1 MNEPDVASD
10 NRAQQRDAGVVMDG
24 GLASADVPPSDYG
37 ARLAWERQRADL
49 GVTDVAASL
58 RLHPNQVRALEQE
71 DLARLPEPAYVRGF
85 IRSYARILHID
96 AAPLLA
102 DLNAKLAP
110 SASVVDAMTTTSDY
124 SPVRAAAHERMS
136 RRLVIGVALVGL
148 VGLGFIGWLSTQRRE
163 SASAPVTS
171 PPLQTAPPPAVEPP
185 AQSEENTPATA
196 ASALDDVPS
205 LASAEL
211 AADSKTLPILLLR
224 FSGRSWVE
232 VTDASGK
239 ILLSELIAAGAE
251 RELNGAAPLSVV
263 IGDANVTAVNVHG
276 EAFDLQP
283 FTRNNVARFTVRA
296 Q

>member
-24 GLASADVPPSDYG
+24 GLASADVPPSEYG

-102 DLNAKLAP
+102 DLNGKLAP

-136 RRLVIGVALVGL
+136 RRLVMGVALVGL
-148 VGLGFIGWLSTQRRE
+148 VGLGFIGWLSTQRGE

>member
-1 MNEPDVASD
+1 MNEPNVASD
-10 NRAQQRDAGVVMDG
+10 NRAQHDAGVVMDG
-24 GLASADVPPSDYG
+24 GLASADVPPSEYG

-58 RLHPNQVRALEQE
+58 RLHPNQVRALERE

-136 RRLVIGVALVGL
+136 RQLVIGVALVGL

-171 PPLQTAPPPAVEPP
+171 PTVQTAPPPAVEPP

-205 LASAEL
+205 VASAEL

>member
-1 MNEPDVASD
+1 MNEPNVASD
-10 NRAQQRDAGVVMDG
+10 NRAQHDAGVVMDG
-24 GLASADVPPSDYG
+24 GLASADVPPSEYG

-148 VGLGFIGWLSTQRRE
+148 VGLGFIGWLSTQRGE

-171 PPLQTAPPPAVEPP
+171 PTVQTAPPPAVEPP

-205 LASAEL
+205 LAPAEL